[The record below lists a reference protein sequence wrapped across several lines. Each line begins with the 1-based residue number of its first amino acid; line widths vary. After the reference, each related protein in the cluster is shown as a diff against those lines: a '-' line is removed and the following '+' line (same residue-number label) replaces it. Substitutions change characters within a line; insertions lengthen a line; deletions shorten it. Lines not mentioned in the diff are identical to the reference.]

1 MQGDHVVTETNRL
14 FDGTKQG
21 MFDTVTR
28 HLFTQGR
35 PAVMTEDMSVGAGMS
50 TGMTPGSCM
59 YRGPGA
65 TKCAVGCLIP
75 DENYKVELENIS
87 ASDTRILS
95 AVGATDYALLDLMS
109 DLQHVHDSGTHR
121 NKDGSFELTS
131 LASNL
136 HRVAGTHGLNTDAIP
151 AV

>member
-1 MQGDHVVTETNRL
+1 MTNRL

-35 PAVMTEDMSVGAGMS
+35 PALMPEDMDRPDGMS

-59 YRGPGA
+59 YRGPQE

-75 DENYKVELENIS
+75 DEKYKVELENIS
-87 ASDTRILS
+87 ASDTRILA
-95 AVGATDYALLDLMS
+95 AVGADDYALLELMS

-121 NKDGSFELTS
+121 NEDDSFELKS
-131 LASNL
+131 LAQNL
-136 HRVAGTHGLNTDAIP
+136 RRVATTHSLSDAVVGELYAP
-151 AV
+151 AQ